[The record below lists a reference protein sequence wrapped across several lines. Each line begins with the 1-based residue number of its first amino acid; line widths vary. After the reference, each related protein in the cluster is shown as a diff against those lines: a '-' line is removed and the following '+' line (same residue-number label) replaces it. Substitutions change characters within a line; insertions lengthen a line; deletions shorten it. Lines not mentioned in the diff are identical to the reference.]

1 MMFDQFATMAQA
13 AVHGL
18 GIALL
23 PTFVAAPYLRD
34 GQLVLASD
42 HTNESIGTY
51 YLVWPDD
58 RPAPPALSAFC
69 DWLAGQTAQATA
81 SPQHR

>member
-13 AVHGL
+13 ALHGL

-34 GQLVLASD
+34 GQLKLASD
-42 HTNESIGTY
+42 KTNESIGSY

-58 RPAPPALSAFC
+58 RPVPPPLAAFR
-69 DWLAGQTAQATA
+69 DWLGQQTKT
-81 SPQHR
+81 R